1 MKLIFTAVLLFAI
14 ARGRA
19 QTTNPPPQDTD
30 SIYTKV
36 DLGPEF
42 PGGARSLAGFLNKN
56 IRFPVD
62 AKGHPIQGTVVVRFI
77 VDQQGRRTDEQ
88 AISGPEELRQEAVR
102 VIKLSG
108 LWTPPYTNGHMVKAY
123 KQVSIEFKK

>member
-1 MKLIFTAVLLFAI
+1 MKLLFTAVLLFSI
-14 ARGRA
+14 AQGRT
-19 QTTNPPPQDTD
+19 QNTNPLPQDTD

-36 DLGPEF
+36 EIRSEF
-42 PGGARSLAGFLNKN
+42 PGGPAGLSRFVNKN

-62 AKGHPIQGTVVVRFI
+62 AKGHPIQGTVVVQFI
-77 VDQQGRRTDEQ
+77 VDQHGRHTDEQ

-108 LWTPPYTNGHMVKAY
+108 LWTPPWTNGHSVKAY
-123 KQVSIEFKK
+123 KQVPIEFKK